1 MIYKLEQTKSTP
13 LIALDVN
20 ENIQRLEGISIPID
34 AYEFYKPVA
43 DFIESNKENFKSASE
58 FQFRLTYFN
67 TSSSKAIFNVLHKI
81 NELCKSI
88 PGMKIVW
95 EYEEDDDFMLES
107 GQEFGDLLNAEI
119 EFRKN

>member
-1 MIYKLEQTKSTP
+1 MVYKLEQTKSTP
-13 LIALDVN
+13 LIAFDVN

-43 DFIESNKENFKSASE
+43 EFIESNKLNFKMPAE
-58 FQFRLTYFN
+58 FQFCLTYFN
-67 TSSSKAIFNVLHKI
+67 TSSSKAIFNVLQKI
-81 NELCKSI
+81 NEICKEI

-95 EYEEDDDFMLES
+95 EYEEEDDFMLET
-107 GQEFGDLLNAEI
+107 GQEFGDLLNADI

>member
-13 LIALDVN
+13 LISIDVN
-20 ENIQRLEGISIPID
+20 ENIQRMEGISIPID
-34 AYEFYKPVA
+34 AYEFYKPIA
-43 DFIESNKENFKSASE
+43 EFIESNKLNFKLTAE

-67 TSSSKAIFNVLHKI
+67 TSSSKAIFNVLQKI
-81 NELCKSI
+81 NEICKEI

-95 EYEEDDDFMLES
+95 EYEEEDDFMLET
-107 GQEFGDLLNAEI
+107 GQEFGDLLNADI